1 MTEDDERGEHGERG
15 EPDERGEHDGPGAG
29 PLYLSAEQVGEL
41 LDTDAAI
48 ASQRAAFTALGD
60 GTAELP
66 GKIMHPSRFDDS
78 VVFAYLARLSAGTGA
93 VAKIGSVNPGNAT
106 AGLPTV
112 HAVINAL
119 DPVTG
124 QLAAVM
130 DGTAVT
136 TLRTAAAGAV
146 AFDALATADSA
157 ELGLL
162 GSGTQALAHARA
174 VARVR
179 ELRSVR
185 VWSPNP
191 GRRAHAARRLA
202 AELGVAVK
210 AVETAEEAVAGLP
223 MVAACTLSATPVVR
237 GAWLTP
243 GCTVVSVGSFEPTR
257 SEVDAEVVRRAA
269 AVVVD
274 DPETAAEHAGP
285 VVDALREGR
294 LAREDLIPLGGVL
307 TGRHT
312 ARTSPDDIVFYNS
325 VGLGIQDAAA
335 AWAVIAAARAS
346 RERR

>member
-1 MTEDDERGEHGERG
+1 MTEDD
-15 EPDERGEHDGPGAG
+15 AG
-29 PLYLSAEQVGEL
+29 PLYLSREQVVEL

-78 VVFAYLARLSAGTGA
+78 VVFAYLARLSADTGA
-93 VAKIGSVNPGNAT
+93 VAKFGSVNPGNAG

-124 QLAAVM
+124 RLAAVM

-136 TLRTAAAGAV
+136 TLRTAAASAV
-146 AFDALATADSA
+146 ALDALATADSA

-185 VWSPNP
+185 VWSPHP
-191 GRRAHAARRLA
+191 GRRAEAARRLA
-202 AELGVAVK
+202 AELGI
-210 AVETAEEAVAGLP
+210 AVEAAGTARDAVAGAS
-223 MVAACTLSATPVVR
+223 MVAACTLSRTPVVR
-237 GAWLTP
+237 GEWLAP

-257 SEVDAEVVRRAA
+257 SEVDAEAVRRAA

-274 DPETAAEHAGP
+274 DPVTAAEHAGP
-285 VVDALREGR
+285 VVEA
-294 LAREDLIPLGGVL
+294 LARGVLTPDDLIPLGGVL
-307 TGRHT
+307 TGGRT
-312 ARTSPDDIVFYNS
+312 ARTGPDDIVLYNS

-335 AWAVIAAARAS
+335 AWAVIDAARV
-346 RERR
+346 RRARR

>member
-1 MTEDDERGEHGERG
+1 MREDD
-15 EPDERGEHDGPGAG
+15 DVG
-29 PLYLSAEQVGEL
+29 PLFLSREQVAEL
-41 LDTDAAI
+41 LGLDAAI
-48 ASQRAAFTALGD
+48 ASQRAAFAALGD

-78 VVFAYLARLSAGTGA
+78 VVFAYLARLSADTGA
-93 VAKIGSVNPGNAT
+93 VAKFGSVNPGNTA
-106 AGLPTV
+106 AGLPSV

-124 QLAAVM
+124 RLVAVM

-136 TLRTAAAGAV
+136 TLRTAAASAV
-146 AFDALATADSA
+146 AFDALAAPDAA
-157 ELGLL
+157 ELGIL

-179 ELRSVR
+179 DLKSVR
-185 VWSPNP
+185 VWSPHP
-191 GRRAHAARRLA
+191 GRRAHAAQLLA
-202 AELGVAVK
+202 AELGVAAK
-210 AVETAEEAVAGLP
+210 AVDTAEEAVAGPP
-223 MVAACTLSATPVVR
+223 MVAACTLSSTPVVR
-237 GAWLTP
+237 GARLAA

-257 SEVDAEVVRRAA
+257 SEVDAETVRRAA

-274 DPETAAEHAGP
+274 DPETAAGHAGP

-294 LAREDLIPLGGVL
+294 LAPDDLIPLGAVV
-307 TGRHT
+307 TGRRT

-335 AWAVIAAARAS
+335 AWAVIDAARA
-346 RERR
+346 REARP

>member
-1 MTEDDERGEHGERG
+1 MTEDDL
-15 EPDERGEHDGPGAG
+15 A
-29 PLYLSAEQVGEL
+29 PLFLSREQVTRL

-66 GKIMHPSRFDDS
+66 GKIMHAGRFDDS
-78 VVFAYLARLSAGTGA
+78 VVFAYLARLSADTGA
-93 VAKIGSVNPGNAT
+93 VAKFGSVNPGNAA
-106 AGLPTV
+106 AGLPSV

-124 QLAAVM
+124 RLVAVM

-136 TLRTAAAGAV
+136 TLRTAAASAV
-146 AFDALATADSA
+146 AFDVLAGADSA
-157 ELGLL
+157 ELGLI

-185 VWSPNP
+185 LWSPHP
-191 GRRAHAARRLA
+191 GRRARAARRLA
-202 AELGVAVK
+202 AELGVAVE
-210 AVETAEEAVAGLP
+210 AVDSAEEAVAGLP

-237 GAWLTP
+237 GAWLAP

-257 SEVDAEVVRRAA
+257 SEVDAEVLRRAA

-274 DPETAAEHAGP
+274 DPRTAAEHAGP

-294 LAREDLIPLGGVL
+294 LARGDLIALGDVL
-307 TGRHT
+307 TGRQR
-312 ARTSPDDIVFYNS
+312 ARTRPEDIVFYNS
-325 VGLGIQDAAA
+325 VGLGVQDAAA
-335 AWAVIAAARAS
+335 AWAVIHAARAA
-346 RERR
+346 RPGE

>member
-1 MTEDDERGEHGERG
+1 MTDDV
-15 EPDERGEHDGPGAG
+15 
-29 PLYLSAEQVGEL
+29 LYLSRDRVTEL

-78 VVFAYLARLSAGTGA
+78 VVFAYLARLSADTGA
-93 VAKIGSVNPGNAT
+93 VAKFGSVNPANTA

-136 TLRTAAAGAV
+136 TLRTAAASAV
-146 AFDALATADSA
+146 ALDALATADSA

-179 ELRSVR
+179 DLRSVR
-185 VWSPNP
+185 VWSPDP
-191 GRRAHAARRLA
+191 ARRARAARLLA
-202 AELGVAVK
+202 TELGVATK
-210 AVETAEEAVAGLP
+210 AVDTAEEAVAGLP
-223 MVAACTLSATPVVR
+223 MVAACTLSSTPVVR
-237 GAWLTP
+237 GAWLAP

-257 SEVDAEVVRRAA
+257 SEVDTEVVRRAA

-285 VVDALREGR
+285 IVDALRDGVLTR
-294 LAREDLIPLGGVL
+294 ADLIPLGGVL
-307 TGRHT
+307 TGRHP
-312 ARTSPDDIVFYNS
+312 ARTHPDDIVFYNS

-335 AWAVIAAARAS
+335 AWAVIEAARA
-346 RERR
+346 REARR

>member
-1 MTEDDERGEHGERG
+1 MTEDD
-15 EPDERGEHDGPGAG
+15 AG
-29 PLYLSAEQVGEL
+29 PLYLSREQVVDL

-66 GKIMHPSRFDDS
+66 GKIMHPGRFDDS
-78 VVFAYLARLSAGTGA
+78 VVFAYLARLSPDTGA
-93 VAKIGSVNPGNAT
+93 VAKFGSVNPGNAA

-124 QLAAVM
+124 QLVAVM

-136 TLRTAAAGAV
+136 TLRTAAASAV
-146 AFDALATADSA
+146 ALDALATADSA

-185 VWSPNP
+185 VWSPHP
-191 GRRAHAARRLA
+191 GRREHAARRLA
-202 AELGVAVK
+202 AELGVAVE
-210 AVETAEEAVAGLP
+210 AVGTAEEAVAASS
-223 MVAACTLSATPVVR
+223 MVAACTLSSTPVVR
-237 GAWLTP
+237 GAWLAP

-257 SEVDAEVVRRAA
+257 SEVDTEVVRRAA

-274 DPETAAEHAGP
+274 DPATAAEHAGP
-285 VVDALREGR
+285 VIEA
-294 LAREDLIPLGGVL
+294 LARGLLTPSGLIPLGAVL
-307 TGRHT
+307 TGGRT
-312 ARTSPDDIVFYNS
+312 ARTGPDDIVFYNS
-325 VGLGIQDAAA
+325 VGLGVQDAAA
-335 AWAVIAAARAS
+335 AWAVIDAARA
-346 RERR
+346 RRPHR

>member
-1 MTEDDERGEHGERG
+1 MTEDAARDGHDE
-15 EPDERGEHDGPGAG
+15 DAVG
-29 PLYLSAEQVGEL
+29 PLYLSGEQVGEL

-48 ASQRAAFTALGD
+48 ASQRAAFAALGD

-78 VVFAYLARLSAGTGA
+78 VVFAYLARLSADTGA
-93 VAKIGSVNPGNAT
+93 VAKIGSVNPGNAA
-106 AGLPTV
+106 AGRPTI

-124 QLAAVM
+124 ELAAVM

-136 TLRTAAAGAV
+136 TLRTAAASAV
-146 AFDALATADSA
+146 AFDALATADST

-179 ELRSVR
+179 ELTSVR
-185 VWSPNP
+185 MWSPNP
-191 GRRAHAARRLA
+191 GRRAHAAQRLA

-210 AVETAEEAVAGLP
+210 AVDTAEEAVVGVP
-223 MVAACTLSATPVVR
+223 MVAACTLSATPVVL
-237 GAWLTP
+237 GAWLAA

-257 SEVDAEVVRRAA
+257 SEVDLEVVRRAA

-274 DPETAAEHAGP
+274 DPGTAAEHAGP
-285 VVDALREGR
+285 VVDALRDGR

-307 TGRHT
+307 IGRHT
-312 ARTSPDDIVFYNS
+312 ARTRPDDIVFYNS

-335 AWAVIAAARAS
+335 AWAVIDAARA
-346 RERR
+346 RRVHR

>member
-1 MTEDDERGEHGERG
+1 MTADDAAEDTAD
-15 EPDERGEHDGPGAG
+15 PG
-29 PLYLSAEQVGEL
+29 PLYLSREQVREL
-41 LDTDAAI
+41 LDTDTAI

-78 VVFAYLARLSAGTGA
+78 VVFAYLARLSADTGA
-93 VAKIGSVNPGNAT
+93 VAKFGSVNPGNAA

-119 DPVTG
+119 DPATG

-130 DGTAVT
+130 DGTSVT
-136 TLRTAAAGAV
+136 TLRTAAASAV
-146 AFDALATADSA
+146 AFDVLAGADSA

-174 VARVR
+174 VARIRDVR
-179 ELRSVR
+179 TVR
-185 VWSPNP
+185 VWSPDP
-191 GRRAHAARRLA
+191 GRRAHAAHRLA

-223 MVAACTLSATPVVR
+223 MVAACTLSSTPVVR
-237 GAWLTP
+237 GEWLAP
-243 GCTVVSVGSFEPTR
+243 GCTVVSVGSFEPSR
-257 SEVDAEVVRRAA
+257 SEVDAEVLRRAA

-274 DPETAAEHAGP
+274 DPATAAEHAGP
-285 VVDALREGR
+285 VVDALRHGR
-294 LAREDLIPLGGVL
+294 LAPGDLIPLGGVL
-307 TGRHT
+307 TGTHPGRRH
-312 ARTSPDDIVFYNS
+312 PDDIVFYNS

-335 AWAVIAAARAS
+335 AWAVIHAARAKGA
-346 RERR
+346 RR

>member
-1 MTEDDERGEHGERG
+1 MTDDV
-15 EPDERGEHDGPGAG
+15 
-29 PLYLSAEQVGEL
+29 LYLSRDRVTEL

-78 VVFAYLARLSAGTGA
+78 VVFAYLARLSADTGA
-93 VAKIGSVNPGNAT
+93 VAKFGSVNPANTA

-136 TLRTAAAGAV
+136 TLRTAAASAV
-146 AFDALATADSA
+146 ALDALANADSA

-179 ELRSVR
+179 DLRSVR

-191 GRRAHAARRLA
+191 ARRARAARRLA
-202 AELGVAVK
+202 TELGVATK
-210 AVETAEEAVAGLP
+210 AVDTAEEAVAGVP
-223 MVAACTLSATPVVR
+223 MVAACTLSSTPVVR
-237 GAWLTP
+237 GAWLAP
-243 GCTVVSVGSFEPTR
+243 GCAVVSVGSFEPTR
-257 SEVDAEVVRRAA
+257 SEVDTDVVRRAA

-285 VVDALREGR
+285 IVDALREGVLTR
-294 LAREDLIPLGGVL
+294 ADLIPLGGVL
-307 TGRHT
+307 TGSHP
-312 ARTSPDDIVFYNS
+312 ARIHPDDIVFYNS

-335 AWAVIAAARAS
+335 AWAVIEAARA
-346 RERR
+346 REARR

>member
-1 MTEDDERGEHGERG
+1 MNDDV
-15 EPDERGEHDGPGAG
+15 
-29 PLYLSAEQVGEL
+29 LYLSRDRVTEL

-78 VVFAYLARLSAGTGA
+78 VVFAYLARLSADTGA
-93 VAKIGSVNPGNAT
+93 VAKFGSVNPANTA

-136 TLRTAAAGAV
+136 TLRTAAASAV
-146 AFDALATADSA
+146 ALDALATADSA

-179 ELRSVR
+179 DLRSVR
-185 VWSPNP
+185 VWSPDP
-191 GRRAHAARRLA
+191 ARRARAARLLA
-202 AELGVAVK
+202 TELGVATK
-210 AVETAEEAVAGLP
+210 AVDTAEEAVAGLP
-223 MVAACTLSATPVVR
+223 MVAACTLSSTPVVR
-237 GAWLTP
+237 GAWLAP

-257 SEVDAEVVRRAA
+257 SEVDTEVVRRAA

-285 VVDALREGR
+285 IVDALRDGVLTR
-294 LAREDLIPLGGVL
+294 ADLIPLGGVL
-307 TGRHT
+307 TGRHP
-312 ARTSPDDIVFYNS
+312 ARTHPDDIVFYNS

-335 AWAVIAAARAS
+335 AWAVIEAARA
-346 RERR
+346 REARR

>member
-1 MTEDDERGEHGERG
+1 MTDDV
-15 EPDERGEHDGPGAG
+15 
-29 PLYLSAEQVGEL
+29 LYLSRDRVTEL

-78 VVFAYLARLSAGTGA
+78 VVFAYLARLSADTGA
-93 VAKIGSVNPGNAT
+93 VAKFGSVNPANTA

-136 TLRTAAAGAV
+136 TLRTAAASAV
-146 AFDALATADSA
+146 ALDALATADSA

-179 ELRSVR
+179 DLRSVR

-191 GRRAHAARRLA
+191 ARRARAARRLA
-202 AELGVAVK
+202 TELGVATK
-210 AVETAEEAVAGLP
+210 AVDTAEEAVAGLP
-223 MVAACTLSATPVVR
+223 MLAACTLSSTPVVR
-237 GAWLTP
+237 GVWLAP

-257 SEVDAEVVRRAA
+257 SEVDTEVVRRAA

-285 VVDALREGR
+285 IVDALRDGVLTR
-294 LAREDLIPLGGVL
+294 ADLIPLGGVL
-307 TGRHT
+307 TGRHP
-312 ARTSPDDIVFYNS
+312 ARTHPDDIVFYNS

-335 AWAVIAAARAS
+335 AWAVIEAARA
-346 RERR
+346 REARR